1 MSTEPGRVRQ
11 FTVLSRDYCHL
22 CHEMVDALRPLA
34 EQYGWTVEVVDVD
47 AHPALVERW
56 DELVPVLLHGDT
68 ELCHYHLDAA
78 AVRAYC
84 SAFPLESAP

>member
-1 MSTEPGRVRQ
+1 MSAETGPLRK

-34 EQYGWTVEVVDVD
+34 SEHGWSVEVVDVD

-84 SAFPLESAP
+84 SGFPLKSAP

>member
-1 MSTEPGRVRQ
+1 MSAGAASTCH
-11 FTVLSRDYCHL
+11 FTVLSRDWCHL
-22 CHEMVDALRPLA
+22 CHDMVDALRPLA
-34 EQYGWTVEVVDVD
+34 GEYGWGVEVVDVD
-47 AHPALVERW
+47 AHPELVERW

-84 SAFPLESAP
+84 SGFPLESAA